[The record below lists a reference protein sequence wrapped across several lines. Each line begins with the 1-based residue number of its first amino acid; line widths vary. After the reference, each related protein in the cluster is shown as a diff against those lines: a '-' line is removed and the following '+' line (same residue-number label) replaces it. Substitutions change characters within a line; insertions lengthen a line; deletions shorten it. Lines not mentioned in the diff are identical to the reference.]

1 MFVFVTLSS
10 SVSPNHISLQFFGKV
25 HVKKPR
31 SALLLIVSASSVD
44 SGNGNPT
51 VSGSSDA
58 INPAKIAKTPINT
71 LGAGFQ

>member
-1 MFVFVTLSS
+1 MSFFATLSFA
-10 SVSPNHISLQFFGKV
+10 VSPYHISLQFFGNV
-25 HVKKPR
+25 HVKNPR
-31 SALLLIVSASSVD
+31 SVLSLIVIACSVD

-58 INPAKIAKTPINT
+58 MSPAKIAKTPINT